1 MAGSEPSAVPSLKKR
16 ALLIGPSNIGDA
28 VLASDVVAML
38 RGRFPEAHLTV
49 VAGARAANLFAGDTR
64 IQTLVSTDS
73 YDSPLGRLKL
83 AVALLRYRPQ
93 IVIDLRRTVY
103 PLLLKPFSVWR
114 YLRRPP
120 KKLRHMRER
129 HRWEAMAQVP
139 ELASAPTANGLWLSP
154 QDEQRINQLWQRWG
168 LRKNARIAVICPG
181 ARSHIK
187 RWGVEGFAEVADR
200 LIQKNRLQ
208 VIFSGE
214 PEEEDIIREV
224 LERMRNPA
232 HSAVGLV
239 TIRQLA
245 ALMRRAEVVIT
256 NDSASLHVA
265 SAVEAPTLAIFGP
278 TDENKYGP
286 TARNSAAVRRKLF
299 CAPCEAALCRFNH
312 ECMRFI
318 GADEV
323 YDAAARLL
331 KKKNNV
337 LR

>member
-1 MAGSEPSAVPSLKKR
+1 MR

-28 VLASDVVAML
+28 VLASDIVAML
-38 RGRFPEAHLTV
+38 RARFPEAHLTV

-64 IQTLVSTDS
+64 IQTLVNTNA

-83 AVALLRYRPQ
+83 AAILLRYRPQ
-93 IVIDLRRTVY
+93 IVIDLRRTAY
-103 PLLLKPFSVWR
+103 PLLLKPLSVWR

-120 KKLRHMRER
+120 KKLTHMRER
-129 HRWEAMAQVP
+129 HRWEALAQVP
-139 ELASAPTANGLWLSP
+139 ELASVSTTANGLWQSP
-154 QDEQRINQLWQRWG
+154 QDERRIDQLWQRWG

-187 RWGVEGFAEVADR
+187 RWGVEGFAAVADR
-200 LIQKNRLQ
+200 LVQKSHLQ
-208 VIFSGE
+208 IIFSGE
-214 PEEEDIIREV
+214 PDEEDIIREV
-224 LERMRNPA
+224 LGCMSHPA

-245 ALMRRAEVVIT
+245 ALMRRAELVIT

-265 SAVEAPTLAIFGP
+265 SAVETPTVAIFGP

-286 TARNSAAVRRKLF
+286 TAKNSVTVRRKLF
-299 CAPCEAALCRFNH
+299 CAPCETAQCRFNH

-318 GADEV
+318 SADEL
-323 YDAAARLL
+323 YDAAASLL
-331 KKKNNV
+331 EKKRIMEKEKTGKGNA